1 MPWCP
6 KCRNEYYEGV
16 TVCPDC
22 NVELVEDLDAYD
34 EEQKLQRLREYRE
47 MMEDADE
54 PDEELQEEDMESA
67 KEEESEVLPGM
78 HPVSTFY
85 RDSADKAEDNRSSAV
100 VLLVVGIVGIILSVL
115 CALGI
120 IPLFQSSANRIMTI
134 GVMSFMF
141 LVFIIMGVV
150 SFKSAKKYSSIAK
163 GEQELRVEL
172 KKWCDDNLKAEKLD
186 EGLLEAE
193 DEDDQLLYFQRT
205 ERMKKCIRDN
215 FLNLD
220 EGLLDHFVD
229 EYYPVL
235 FEGTKA

>member
-6 KCRNEYYEGV
+6 KCRNEYYDDV
-16 TVCPDC
+16 KVCPDC
-22 NVELVEDLDAYD
+22 NVELVEDLEAYD
-34 EEQKLQRLREYRE
+34 EEQKLQRLREYQE
-47 MMEDADE
+47 MMEEVEETEADILEDNADASE
-54 PDEELQEEDMESA
+54 
-67 KEEESEVLPGM
+67 EEESEVLPGM

-100 VLLVVGIVGIILSVL
+100 VLLVVGVAGLVLSVL

-134 GVMSFMF
+134 AVMSFMF
-141 LVFIIMGVV
+141 LVFVVMGIV

-186 EGLLEAE
+186 EGLLKSE